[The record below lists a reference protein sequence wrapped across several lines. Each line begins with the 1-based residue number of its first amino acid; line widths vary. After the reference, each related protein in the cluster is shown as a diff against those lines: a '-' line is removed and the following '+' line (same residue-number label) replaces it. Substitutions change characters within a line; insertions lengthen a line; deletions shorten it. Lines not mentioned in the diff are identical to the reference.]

1 VTPQLHVTEA
11 INAGGEG
18 GRDTDSRGDAKGST
32 IIDSMTADVE
42 ETRQ

>member
-1 VTPQLHVTEA
+1 LHVTEA

-18 GRDTDSRGDAKGST
+18 GRDTDSAGGDAKGST